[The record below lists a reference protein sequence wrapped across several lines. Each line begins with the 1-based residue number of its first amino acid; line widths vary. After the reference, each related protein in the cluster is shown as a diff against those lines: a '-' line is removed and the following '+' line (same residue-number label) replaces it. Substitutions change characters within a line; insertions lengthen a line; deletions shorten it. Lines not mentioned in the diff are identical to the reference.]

1 MSRNIFITGTGTDVG
16 KTYVTGLIVKKLNES
31 GADAAYYKA
40 AMSGNDRGPDGT
52 LYPGDALRVKELS
65 GIPQPVEEMCPY
77 VYEQAVSPHLAARWE
92 GRPVQAEVVYAGF
105 ARLCA
110 AYSWVTMEGSGG
122 ILCPIRLEEPPIWLP
137 DLVQGLGLGC
147 LLVAEAGLGTINQ
160 VGLTAA
166 YLHRRGIPLQG
177 IVLNRFQP
185 GNPMHEDNRGAG
197 GGLCPGRGRGTGL
210 HRGGTESTVWMRRG
224 EKRDDLVSLPADEN
238 HADTL

>member
-1 MSRNIFITGTGTDVG
+1 MAKKLFVTGTGTDVG
-16 KTYVTGLIVKKLNES
+16 KTYVTGLILKKLHQS
-31 GADAAYYKA
+31 GETAAYYKA

-92 GRPVQAEVVYAGF
+92 GSPVQAEVVYAGF

-160 VGLTAA
+160 VGLTAD

-185 GNPMHEDNRGAG
+185 GNPMHEDNRA
-197 GGLCPGRGRGTGL
+197 LC
-210 HRGGTESTVWMRRG
+210 E
-224 EKRDDLVSLPADEN
+224 LVSGARVVACVPEGAAALDCTVEELKA
-238 HADTL
+238 LYG

>member
-1 MSRNIFITGTGTDVG
+1 M
-16 KTYVTGLIVKKLNES
+16 
-31 GADAAYYKA
+31 
-40 AMSGNDRGPDGT
+40 
-52 LYPGDALRVKELS
+52 YPGDALRVKELS

-122 ILCPIRLEEPPIWLP
+122 ILCPIRLEEPPTWLP

-166 YLHRRGIPLQG
+166 YLHRRGDSLTGHRVEPLSAG
-177 IVLNRFQP
+177 EPNARGQP
-185 GNPMHEDNRGAG
+185 GP
-197 GGLCPGRGRGTGL
+197 
-210 HRGGTESTVWMRRG
+210 V
-224 EKRDDLVSLPADEN
+224 
-238 HADTL
+238 

>member
-1 MSRNIFITGTGTDVG
+1 MAKKLFVTGTGTDVG
-16 KTYVTGLIVKKLNES
+16 KTYVTGLILKKLHQS
-31 GADAAYYKA
+31 GETAAYYKA

-122 ILCPIRLEEPPIWLP
+122 IDSSVPSAWRSPPSGCRIWSR
-137 DLVQGLGLGC
+137 GWGW
-147 LLVAEAGLGTINQ
+147 
-160 VGLTAA
+160 AA
-166 YLHRRGIPLQG
+166 YWWQRRGWAP
-177 IVLNRFQP
+177 
-185 GNPMHEDNRGAG
+185 
-197 GGLCPGRGRGTGL
+197 
-210 HRGGTESTVWMRRG
+210 STR
-224 EKRDDLVSLPADEN
+224 LA
-238 HADTL
+238 

>member
-1 MSRNIFITGTGTDVG
+1 MAKKLFVTGTGTDVG
-16 KTYVTGLIVKKLNES
+16 KTYVTGLILKKLHQS
-31 GADAAYYKA
+31 GETAAYYKA

-147 LLVAEAGLGTINQ
+147 LLVAEAG
-160 VGLTAA
+160 
-166 YLHRRGIPLQG
+166 H
-177 IVLNRFQP
+177 QP
-185 GNPMHEDNRGAG
+185 GWPD
-197 GGLCPGRGRGTGL
+197 GGLPAPAGDSLTGHRVEPLSAGEPDARGQPGP
-210 HRGGTESTVWMRRG
+210 V
-224 EKRDDLVSLPADEN
+224 
-238 HADTL
+238 

>member
-1 MSRNIFITGTGTDVG
+1 MAKKLFVTGTGTDVG
-16 KTYVTGLIVKKLNES
+16 KTYVTGLLLKKLHQS
-31 GADAAYYKA
+31 GETAAYYKA

-147 LLVAEAGLGTINQ
+147 LLVAEAG
-160 VGLTAA
+160 
-166 YLHRRGIPLQG
+166 IPLQG

-185 GNPMHEDNRGAG
+185 GNPIHEDNRA
-197 GGLCPGRGRGTGL
+197 LC
-210 HRGGTESTVWMRRG
+210 E
-224 EKRDDLVSLPADEN
+224 LVSGARVVACVPEGAAALDCTVEELKA
-238 HADTL
+238 LYG

>member
-1 MSRNIFITGTGTDVG
+1 MAKKLFVTGTGTDVG
-16 KTYVTGLIVKKLNES
+16 KTYVTGLILKKLHQS
-31 GADAAYYKA
+31 GETAAYYKA

-137 DLVQGLGLGC
+137 DLVQGLGLG
-147 LLVAEAGLGTINQ
+147 L
-160 VGLTAA
+160 
-166 YLHRRGIPLQG
+166 
-177 IVLNRFQP
+177 
-185 GNPMHEDNRGAG
+185 
-197 GGLCPGRGRGTGL
+197 
-210 HRGGTESTVWMRRG
+210 
-224 EKRDDLVSLPADEN
+224 SLI
-238 HADTL
+238 HI

>member
-1 MSRNIFITGTGTDVG
+1 MAKKLFVTGTGTDVG
-16 KTYVTGLIVKKLNES
+16 KTYVTGLILKKLHQS
-31 GADAAYYKA
+31 GETAAYYKA

-147 LLVAEAGLGTINQ
+147 LLVAEAG
-160 VGLTAA
+160 
-166 YLHRRGIPLQG
+166 HH
-177 IVLNRFQP
+177 QP
-185 GNPMHEDNRGAG
+185 GWPD
-197 GGLCPGRGRGTGL
+197 GGLPAPAGDSLTGHRVEPLSAGEPDARGQPGP
-210 HRGGTESTVWMRRG
+210 V
-224 EKRDDLVSLPADEN
+224 
-238 HADTL
+238 

>member
-1 MSRNIFITGTGTDVG
+1 MGTTG
-16 KTYVTGLIVKKLNES
+16 
-31 GADAAYYKA
+31 A
-40 AMSGNDRGPDGT
+40 DGT

-147 LLVAEAGLGTINQ
+147 LLVAEGGAG
-160 VGLTAA
+160 
-166 YLHRRGIPLQG
+166 HH
-177 IVLNRFQP
+177 QP
-185 GNPMHEDNRGAG
+185 GWPDGGLPAPAGDSLTGHRVEPLSAGEPMHEDNRA
-197 GGLCPGRGRGTGL
+197 LC
-210 HRGGTESTVWMRRG
+210 E
-224 EKRDDLVSLPADEN
+224 LVSGARVVACVPEGAAALDCTVEELKA
-238 HADTL
+238 LYG

>member
-1 MSRNIFITGTGTDVG
+1 MAKKLFVTGTGTDVG
-16 KTYVTGLIVKKLNES
+16 KTYVTGLILKKLHQS
-31 GADAAYYKA
+31 GETAAYYKA

-77 VYEQAVSPHLAARWE
+77 VYEQAVS
-92 GRPVQAEVVYAGF
+92 
-105 ARLCA
+105 
-110 AYSWVTMEGSGG
+110 
-122 ILCPIRLEEPPIWLP
+122 PPIWLP

-185 GNPMHEDNRGAG
+185 GNPMHEDNRA
-197 GGLCPGRGRGTGL
+197 LC
-210 HRGGTESTVWMRRG
+210 E
-224 EKRDDLVSLPADEN
+224 LVSGARVVACVPEGAAALDCTVEELKA
-238 HADTL
+238 LYG

>member
-1 MSRNIFITGTGTDVG
+1 MAKKLFVTGTGTDVG
-16 KTYVTGLIVKKLNES
+16 KTYVTGLILKKLHQS
-31 GADAAYYKA
+31 GETA

-185 GNPMHEDNRGAG
+185 GNPMHEDNRA
-197 GGLCPGRGRGTGL
+197 LC
-210 HRGGTESTVWMRRG
+210 E
-224 EKRDDLVSLPADEN
+224 LVSGARVVACVPEGAAALDCTVEELKA
-238 HADTL
+238 LYG